1 MVGKQSHIRNPL
13 TVIAIFA
20 GIAELSGT
28 AVLPALEP
36 AVQYIYV
43 WFLMGFPTALVVLF
57 FLVLYLK
64 HHVLYAPSDFRD
76 DKGWLS
82 LAERRVYLE
91 QRVDRAIVEAREEL
105 SIEATEA
112 SALETSEP
120 SGSPEDTEAPA
131 PTAGANPTA
140 ESPYG
145 DVRSRV
151 REIFNQSIPITRN
164 QSTDNLWVM
173 RELAGAALEAETFFK
188 EVIGRERGLSWGSES
203 MREHSRFD
211 GISRG
216 PPMVVLETQYTRHSA
231 FGPRANRLKKVLA
244 DVLSFYKSLS
254 DSERTGFLFLYCIA
268 YEEETFSRMAEFRT
282 RLESLAVGLP
292 FKTEVVLEHMSE
304 LRRMATSPSD
314 SP

>member
-91 QRVDRAIVEAREEL
+91 QRVDRAIVEASEEL

-112 SALETSEP
+112 SALEATEP
-120 SGSPEDTEAPA
+120 TGSPEDTEAPS
-131 PTAGANPTA
+131 PSAGANPISA
-140 ESPYG
+140 EAFYVDHIVGSRLR
-145 DVRSRV
+145 RS
-151 REIFNQSIPITRN
+151 
-164 QSTDNLWVM
+164 QSTDNLWVV
-173 RELAGAALEAETFFK
+173 RELAGAALEAETLFK
-188 EVIGRERGLSWGSES
+188 EVIGRERGLSWSSES
-203 MREHSRFD
+203 MENLRRFD

-231 FGPRANRLKKVLA
+231 FGPRAQRLRKVLEH
-244 DVLSFYKSLS
+244 VLSFYSGLS
-254 DSERTGFLFLYCIA
+254 EAERAGFLFLYCIA
-268 YEEETFSRMAEFRT
+268 YEEETFNRMAEFRS

-304 LRRMATSPSD
+304 LRRMATSPNGR
-314 SP
+314 P

>member
-82 LAERRVYLE
+82 LAEKRVILE
-91 QRVDRAIVEAREEL
+91 QRVDRAIVEASEEL

-112 SALETSEP
+112 SALEATEP
-120 SGSPEDTEAPA
+120 GSPEDTEAPS
-131 PTAGANPTA
+131 PSAGATPPNA
-140 ESPYG
+140 ASRYV

-151 REIFNQSIPITRN
+151 RELFNHPIPITRT
-164 QSTDNLWVM
+164 QSTDDVWVM

-188 EVIGRERGLSWGSES
+188 EVIGRERGLSWTSEL

-231 FGPRANRLKKVLA
+231 FGPRANRMKKVLA
-244 DVLSFYKSLS
+244 DVLSFYKTLS
-254 DSERTGFLFLYCIA
+254 DGERTGFLFLYCVA
-268 YEEETFSRMAEFRT
+268 YEEETFERMAEFRA
-282 RLESLAVGLP
+282 RLQHLATELP

-304 LRRMATSPSD
+304 LRRMATSPS
-314 SP
+314 P